1 MIFNTVVLYPWIIE
15 KVPLG
20 GIHLTFIKSDLIN
33 IISNNDYDSKL
44 TCQLLTQELKKKGFA
59 VSKKYNDKAKLNICV
74 GGDGAFLRSI
84 HNHNFSQIPYVGINT
99 GHLGFFQEILPEN
112 ISDFIDDYINARYFV
127 EEIFLVEAK
136 ICTKTDCINLLGINE
151 IVIKGVESKVV
162 HLEVYIE
169 DNHLEKFSGDGI
181 IISTPAGSTAY
192 NYSSGGCI
200 VYPTL
205 KTLQLTPLS
214 PISSKAYRSLFN
226 SAIIPG
232 DMIIKIKP
240 EYLYENSILIIND
253 GVQNKYDDINEV
265 CFNMSKTTISRL
277 VFDKDMYWNNLK
289 SKFL

>member
-1 MIFNTVVLYPWIIE
+1 MTVDYS
-15 KVPLG
+15 
-20 GIHLTFIKSDLIN
+20 GIIN
-33 IISNNDYDSKL
+33 IISNNNYDSNL
-44 TCQLLTQELKKKGFA
+44 TCKLLTQELKKKGFTI
-59 VSKKYNDKAKLNICV
+59 SEEYNDNAELNICV
-74 GGDGAFLRSI
+74 GGDGAFLRAI
-84 HNHNFSQIPYVGINT
+84 HNNNFSPIPYVGINT

-112 ISDFIDDYINARYFV
+112 IDSFIDNYINRRYFV

-136 ICTKTDCINLLGINE
+136 ICTKTDSINLLGINE

-169 DNHLEKFSGDGI
+169 GNHLEKFSGDGI
-181 IISTPAGSTAY
+181 IISTPVGSTAY

-214 PISSKAYRSLFN
+214 PISSKAYRSLLN
-226 SAIIPG
+226 SALIPG
-232 DMIIKIKP
+232 DMTIKIKP

-253 GVQNKYDDINEV
+253 GVQNKYDDISEV
-265 CFNMSKTTISRL
+265 CFNMSNTTISRL
-277 VFDKDMYWNNLK
+277 VFDKNMYWSNLK